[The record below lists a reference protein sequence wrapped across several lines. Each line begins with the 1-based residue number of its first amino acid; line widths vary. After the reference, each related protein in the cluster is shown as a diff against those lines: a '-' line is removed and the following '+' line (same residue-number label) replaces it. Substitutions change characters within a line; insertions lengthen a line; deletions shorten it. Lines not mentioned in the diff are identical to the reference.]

1 MFLFS
6 FLKLAIASIR
16 FSFVRRLFLWMLLFF
31 LPFVFEN
38 AFVSV
43 NNKHTNKQTST
54 AIYNNTSI
62 DIESAGSENCSSF
75 MCWEEAGKYRK

>member
-1 MFLFS
+1 VFLFS

-16 FSFVRRLFLWMLLFF
+16 FSFVRRLLLWMLFFF

-43 NNKHTNKQTST
+43 NNKHTNKQT
-54 AIYNNTSI
+54 NI
-62 DIESAGSENCSSF
+62 DSDIQQYEH
-75 MCWEEAGKYRK
+75 